1 MNNYPIL
8 FIHGMY
14 GFGESERLYDFV
26 PYYGMV
32 TGSLIKRLRKQGYEA
47 YAPKIGAVASAWDRA
62 CELWAIINGG
72 TVDYGEAHSKKYGHA
87 RYGRTYDKPLIPDWG
102 KKGKDG
108 KMVKIHMFGH
118 SFGGAT
124 MRYFVQLLA
133 DGSKEECK
141 ASGKNVSPL
150 FEGGKG
156 DWVCSI
162 TSLAGPHDG
171 TTIMHAIPG
180 FVPILKYATYTIANI
195 LGNTKFNKVYDF
207 FLDEWDLTTVPGK
220 EKKAKSGLIEPLK
233 IYRAAHSHDN
243 LFWDLRIDG
252 AAEMN
257 KKTKCQ
263 PTTYYFTVPTL
274 GTMEKDGK
282 ICRAPIMVPPLWIT
296 GKAMANYEPPKKLAK
311 LINFDQSWKHSDGLA
326 TYGSCLHPK
335 NEPWTMFADVDKKH
349 LKKGIWYTM
358 PDAESDHGTII
369 GGSVK
374 YIGFNKKPLF
384 DKFYIEQIELI
395 DSLD

>member
-14 GFGESERLYDFV
+14 GFGESEKLYDII

-32 TGSLIKRLRKQGYEA
+32 TGSLIKRLRKQGFEA
-47 YAPKIGAVASAWDRA
+47 YAPKVGPVASAWDRA

-72 TVDYGEAHSKKYGHA
+72 TVDYGEAHAKKYGHA
-87 RYGRTYDKPLIPDWG
+87 RFGRTYEKPLIPNWG
-102 KKGKDG
+102 KKDKDG
-108 KMVKIHMFGH
+108 KLVKIHMFGH

-124 MRYFVQLLA
+124 MRFFVQLLA
-133 DGSKEECK
+133 EGSKEECK

-171 TTIMHAIPG
+171 TTIMHAMPG
-180 FVPILKYATYTIANI
+180 LVPILKYGTYTIAN
-195 LGNTKFNKVYDF
+195 LVGNTKFNKVYDF
-207 FLDEWDLTTVPGK
+207 FLDAWDLTTVPGK
-220 EKKAKSGLIEPLK
+220 EKKEKSGKVEFSK
-233 IYRAAHSHDN
+233 IIHAARSRDN

-252 AAEMN
+252 AHEMN

-282 ICRAPIMVPPLWIT
+282 ICRAPIMFPALWIT
-296 GKAMANYEPPKKLAK
+296 GKAMSVYNPPKKFRK
-311 LINFDQSWKHSDGLA
+311 LVDFDESWLHGDGLA
-326 TYGSCLHPK
+326 TYGSCIHPK
-335 NEPWTMFADVDKKH
+335 NEPFMYFKDADKNN

-369 GGSVK
+369 GGSLK

-384 DKFYIEQIELI
+384 DEFYMEQIKLI
-395 DSLD
+395 DSLE